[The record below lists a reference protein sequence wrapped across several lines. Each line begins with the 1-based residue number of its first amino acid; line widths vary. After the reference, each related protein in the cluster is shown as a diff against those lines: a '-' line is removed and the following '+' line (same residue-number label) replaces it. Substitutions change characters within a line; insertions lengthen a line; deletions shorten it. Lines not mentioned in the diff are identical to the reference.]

1 MDLHQRTTNNT
12 MNDKSHLLQQ
22 LRIDREIPPAPP
34 KGISRNWWIAIAVA
48 LIGPAGWFAATRSVV
63 VPVKVTVARAQASN
77 QGGTTSNGS
86 ILDASGYVVARRQAT
101 VSAKVTGKLAQLFIE
116 EGQHVK
122 EGDVLAKLDD
132 TNTMAELKR
141 ATASL
146 AQAETMVV
154 QTRVIANDLAPTYQ
168 RNQMQAAEQLISRD
182 TLEASKTSYDLQQ
195 KELAV
200 AEASLK
206 ILRAEL
212 EVAQRNEDDTV
223 VLAPYTGVIT
233 TKNAQQGE
241 IISPLSAGGG
251 FTRTGIG
258 TLVDMDSLEV
268 ETDVNENFIGR
279 IHANEPAVLKINA
292 YPDWQIPAYVVAV
305 IPTADRSKAT
315 VKVRVGFKT
324 HDPRILP
331 EMSAHV
337 SFLNES
343 NETPNAKPFPTVSGV
358 IVQPGAV
365 QQTSTAG
372 NGVVFVVLENG
383 TVERRTVG
391 IGAKTSEG
399 IAISSGL
406 SSGERVVVGDLEKLK
421 DGSHVRVIPE

>member
-1 MDLHQRTTNNT
+1 MS
-12 MNDKSHLLQQ
+12 DKSHLLQQ
-22 LRIDREIPPAPP
+22 LRIEREMPPETLRSVSV
-34 KGISRNWWIAIAVA
+34 SRRWWIAIAVI
-48 LIGPAGWFAATRSVV
+48 LTGTTGWLVVTRSVAV
-63 VPVKVTVARAQASN
+63 AVPVKVTVAKSSTNDMTGAAKS
-77 QGGTTSNGS
+77 TS

-122 EGDVLAKLDD
+122 AGEVLAKLDD
-132 TNTMAELKR
+132 TNSMAELR
-141 ATASL
+141 R
-146 AQAETMVV
+146 AQAAVSQAEVMVA
-154 QTRVIANDLAPTYQ
+154 QTKLLVDDLTPTYQ
-168 RNQMQAAEQLISRD
+168 RNQIQAAAQLISKQ
-182 TLEASKTSYDLQQ
+182 TLEASKTSYDTQQ
-195 KELAV
+195 KEVAL
-200 AEASLK
+200 AEANLK

-212 EVAQRNEDDTV
+212 EVAQRNEDDTI

-233 TKNAQQGE
+233 SKNAQEGE

-279 IHANEPAVLKINA
+279 IHPNEPAVLKVNA
-292 YPDWQIPAYVVAV
+292 YPDWQIPAYVIAV

-324 HDPRILP
+324 RDARILP

-343 NETPNAKPFPTVSGV
+343 SETPKGKPSPTTGGV
-358 IVQPGAV
+358 ILQPSAV
-365 QQTSTAG
+365 QQTATAG
-372 NGVVFVVLENG
+372 TGVVFVVLENG
-383 TVERRTVG
+383 TVERRTVS
-391 IGAKTSEG
+391 IEAKTNDG
-399 IAISSGL
+399 ITISSGI
-406 SSGERVVVGDLEKLK
+406 SSGERVVVGDLGKLK
-421 DGSHVRVIPE
+421 DGNRVSVIPD